1 VNNMSLIINNPYRH
15 EFPVLNQEINGH
27 KVVYLDSGATTLK
40 PLEVINEIDLYYR
53 NETSNVHR
61 GLYWL
66 SENATTK
73 FEATRD
79 KVQNLINA
87 KDRKEIIFTKGT
99 TDAVNLV
106 ASSYVRNFLKKDDVI
121 LLSQLE
127 HHSNIV
133 PWQLAA
139 ESIGAEI
146 KVIPINQDGEIIIDE
161 YKKLLANNNV
171 KLVALTHISN
181 ALGTINPIKLLTSLA
196 HEAGAVIFIDGAQGI
211 AHTKVDVQDIGCDF
225 YAFSGHKMFGPT
237 GVGVLYGRMDL
248 LEKMPPYQGGGDMI
262 DVVTF
267 EKTTYNDLPHKFEA
281 GTPAIA
287 SVIALGK
294 AVDFINRIGMENIHA
309 IEDELLKY
317 ATEKLQSIPGLKIYG
332 TAKDKT
338 SVISFGLEGIHPH
351 DIATLID
358 KEGISIRTGH
368 HCAQPLMKFFNV
380 PATCRASLSI
390 YNNKE
395 DIDLLYN
402 AIIKIKSF
410 FE

>member
-1 VNNMSLIINNPYRH
+1 MNLITNNPYRH

-139 ESIGAEI
+139 ESIGAQI
-146 KVIPINQDGEIIIDE
+146 KVIPINQDGEIIVDE
-161 YKKLLANNNV
+161 YKKLLASNNV
-171 KLVALTHISN
+171 KLVSLTHISN

-196 HEAGAVIFIDGAQGI
+196 HEAGALIFIDGAQGI
-211 AHTKVDVQDIGCDF
+211 AHAKVDVQDIGCDF

-237 GVGVLYGRMDL
+237 GVGVLYGHMDL

>member
-1 VNNMSLIINNPYRH
+1 MSLIINNPYRH

>member
-1 VNNMSLIINNPYRH
+1 MSLIENNPYRH
-15 EFPVLNQEINGH
+15 EFPVLNQKING
-27 KVVYLDSGATTLK
+27 KSVVYLDSGATTLK
-40 PLEVINEIDLYYR
+40 PLEVVNELDLYYR
-53 NETSNVHR
+53 SETSNVHR

-79 KVQNLINA
+79 KIKELINA
-87 KDRKEIIFTKGT
+87 PDRREVIFTKGT

-106 ASSYVRNFLKKDDVI
+106 ATSYVRSMLKKDDVI

-139 ESIGAEI
+139 ESIGAII
-146 KVIPINQDGEIIIDE
+146 KVIPINDAGEIIIEE
-161 YKKLLANNNV
+161 YKNLLTQNRV
-171 KLVALTHISN
+171 KFVSVTHISN
-181 ALGTINPIKLLTSLA
+181 ALGTINPVKMMSSLA
-196 HEAGAVIFIDGAQGI
+196 HAAGAVIFIDGAQGI
-211 AHTKVDVQDIGCDF
+211 AHAKVDVVDMDCDF

-237 GVGVLYGRMDL
+237 GVGVLFGKMEL
-248 LEKMPPYQGGGDMI
+248 LNKMPPYQGGGDMI

-294 AVDFINRIGMENIHA
+294 AVDFINRIGMDNIHA
-309 IEDELLKY
+309 IEEELLQY
-317 ATEKLQSIPGLKIYG
+317 ATEKLSSIPGLKIYG
-332 TAKDKT
+332 TAKNKT
-338 SVISFGLEGIHPH
+338 CVISFGLEGIHPH

-368 HCAQPLMKFFNV
+368 HCAQPLMQFYKV

-395 DIDLLYN
+395 DIDLLYK
-402 AIIKIKSF
+402 ALIKVKSF
-410 FE
+410 F